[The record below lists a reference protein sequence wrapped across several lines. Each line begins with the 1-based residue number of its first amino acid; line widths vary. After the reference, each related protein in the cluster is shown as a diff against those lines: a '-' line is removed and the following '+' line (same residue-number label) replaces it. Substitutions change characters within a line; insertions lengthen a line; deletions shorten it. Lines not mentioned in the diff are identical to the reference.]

1 MKKKTGDK
9 SRNPWHFHFFSEINS
24 LSSRGPYNMHLMCVS
39 VCVWVC
45 VFFGQ
50 HQSASIRAR
59 VSFKRGSL
67 PYMGESERN
76 ETDTDRGAER
86 KGGGGVRGN
95 IGQIA
100 EHADPLL
107 QKHS

>member
-1 MKKKTGDK
+1 
-9 SRNPWHFHFFSEINS
+9 
-24 LSSRGPYNMHLMCVS
+24 MHLMCVS
-39 VCVWVC
+39 VCVC

-86 KGGGGVRGN
+86 KGGGGVRGGVRGN
-95 IGQIA
+95 LGQIA